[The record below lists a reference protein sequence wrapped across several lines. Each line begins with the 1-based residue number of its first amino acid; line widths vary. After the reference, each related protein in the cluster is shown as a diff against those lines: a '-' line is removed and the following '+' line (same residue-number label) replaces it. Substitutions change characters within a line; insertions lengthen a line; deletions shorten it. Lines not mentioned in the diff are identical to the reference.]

1 MGFGGAERV
10 AAHLANAWVERGDA
24 VTLVATFSGRG
35 ECLHPLSGLVSLL
48 FLSDLAGRSGR
59 GVVDYL
65 FRYRALRQLIRQLQ
79 PDVVVSFLSRVNVA
93 AILASMGL
101 ARHVVVCERTYPPK
115 VPIGLL
121 WSVLRRITYP
131 RAAWVVMLSREGLD
145 WLKSHIP
152 SARGA
157 FIPNPVL
164 YPLPLSAR
172 ANPPDQYIH
181 VDGRLLLAVGR
192 LDQGKQFDRL
202 MTSFAALST
211 RFPEWTLAILGDG
224 PERVSLERLA
234 ARLGLGRRVAFPGQV
249 GNPGDWY
256 RRADLYAMSSR
267 YENFPNSLAEA
278 MAYGCAVVSYDCDTG
293 PRDIIRHGKDGLLVA
308 PVGDVAALSAALD
321 RLMGDAA
328 ARERMAAQAVQ
339 VRDRYSLKN
348 ILPLWDQVF
357 DASTTP
363 RREN

>member
-1 MGFGGAERV
+1 
-10 AAHLANAWVERGDA
+10 
-24 VTLVATFSGRG
+24 
-35 ECLHPLSGLVSLL
+35 
-48 FLSDLAGRSGR
+48 
-59 GVVDYL
+59 
-65 FRYRALRQLIRQLQ
+65 
-79 PDVVVSFLSRVNVA
+79 
-93 AILASMGL
+93 
-101 ARHVVVCERTYPPK
+101 
-115 VPIGLL
+115 
-121 WSVLRRITYP
+121 
-131 RAAWVVMLSREGLD
+131 
-145 WLKSHIP
+145 
-152 SARGA
+152 
-157 FIPNPVL
+157 
-164 YPLPLSAR
+164 
-172 ANPPDQYIH
+172 
-181 VDGRLLLAVGR
+181 VGR

-267 YENFPNSLAEA
+267 YEGFPNSLAEA